1 MKKKQPQWK
10 LMIDWYDESSYLK
23 LNDRVRE
30 DLDKFRRI
38 TTYINKLQK
47 SVERDEL
54 IIKKLQSDIKKRK
67 EKIRVHNLN
76 GKPIYERLEYL
87 KSEHDIDVY
96 YTEGTTTKMV
106 NKGGYYKT
114 KEPRKYT
121 QTNLKYKSKFIN
133 NPKTIYLKSTRR
145 DLLYTLKDV
154 CPQWYDR
161 VGKSLIGETKI
172 TKVKIVLVKLFKP
185 VIKELIDKNKK
196 ELNDKSYTITFAK
209 MIEEL
214 RVKQEN

>member
-1 MKKKQPQWK
+1 MRIKQPQWK
-10 LMIDWYDESSYLK
+10 LMIDWYDESSYLQLDEK
-23 LNDRVRE
+23 VRE

-54 IIKKLQSDIKKRK
+54 IIKKLQSDIKKRR
-67 EKIRVHNLN
+67 EKIRLHNQD

-114 KEPRKYT
+114 KEPKKYS
-121 QTNLKYKSKFIN
+121 QINLKYKSQFIN
-133 NPKTIYLKSTRR
+133 NPKTIYLKPTREE
-145 DLLYTLKDV
+145 LLNTLKDV
-154 CPQWYDR
+154 CPQWYDN
-161 VGKSLIGETKI
+161 VGKYLIEESSI
-172 TKVKIVLVKLFKP
+172 KIVRNKMTTLFKP
-185 VIKELIDKNKK
+185 VIKELIEKNKK
-196 ELNDKSYTITFAK
+196 ELNDKNYTITLDK
-209 MIEEL
+209 MLEVLKIKGL
-214 RVKQEN
+214 

>member
-1 MKKKQPQWK
+1 MRRKQPQWK
-10 LMIDWYDESSYLK
+10 LMIDWYDESSYLQ
-23 LNDRVRE
+23 LDERVRD
-30 DLDKFRRI
+30 DLDRFRRI

-54 IIKKLQSDIKKRK
+54 IIKKLQSDIKKRR
-67 EKIRVHNLN
+67 EKIRLHNQD

-133 NPKTIYLKSTRR
+133 NPKTIYLKSNRR
-145 DLLYTLKDV
+145 ELLNTLKDV

-161 VGKSLIGETKI
+161 VGKSLTGETKI
-172 TKVKIVLVKLFKP
+172 TKVKMELVKLFKP

-196 ELNDKSYTITFAK
+196 KLNDKNYTITLDK
-209 MIEEL
+209 MLEVVRE
-214 RVKQEN
+214 K